1 MNRNVGE
8 QIKLCR
14 IEKKMTLKDVSE
26 KTGLSIGYLSQLE
39 RGLTTVA
46 YHTIVKIAKALDE
59 ELDCFISK
67 AEKKGKCIIKSYE
80 KKISSVDNNR
90 YLFYMLSDMLE
101 ESEFLP
107 RYIEILPQK
116 ENEHIEMDSH
126 EGQEFIYVIE
136 GVLTLNFED
145 CKHDLYPGD
154 SAHFLSTKPHNW
166 VNETM
171 HTVKFI
177 VINSPNM
184 FREDSKK

>member
-1 MNRNVGE
+1 MSRNIGE

-14 IEKKMTLKDVSE
+14 NEKKMTLKDVSL

-46 YHTIVKIAKALDE
+46 YHTIVKIAKALDKD
-59 ELDCFISK
+59 LNYFISK
-67 AEKKGKCIIKSYE
+67 SQKEGKCIIKSYE

-90 YLFYMLSDMLE
+90 YLFYLLSDMVE
-101 ESEFLP
+101 DCEFLP

-116 ENEHIEMDSH
+116 EEEVIEMDAH
-126 EGQEFIYVIE
+126 EGEEFIHVIE
-136 GVLTLNFED
+136 GILTLNIQEF
-145 CKHDLYPGD
+145 KYDLYPGD
-154 SAHFLSTKPHNW
+154 SAHFVSTKPHNW

-171 HTVKFI
+171 QTVKFI

-184 FREDSKK
+184 FKVKEE